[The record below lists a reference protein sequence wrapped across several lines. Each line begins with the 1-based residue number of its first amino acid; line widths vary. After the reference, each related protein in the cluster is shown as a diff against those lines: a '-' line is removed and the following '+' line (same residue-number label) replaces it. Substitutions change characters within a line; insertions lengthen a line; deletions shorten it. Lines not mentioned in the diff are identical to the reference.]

1 MQTQQPPKSDVEI
14 QNITSIGINTR
25 NATIFGNTRK
35 LAEFTPIISSASIC
49 SVTRIV
55 PISEAIFEPT
65 LPARIRHRIEFEN
78 SSNTMSRVARPTVYA
93 GIRGDVVFNCI
104 WMAQTAPI
112 KMDMIITNGM
122 ESMPSFEI
130 SSIVRLKNT
139 LHLSGKVKIFL
150 IKRQYCPIEVS
161 DDVNIIIY
169 NIMCSQKLRQR

>member
-1 MQTQQPPKSDVEI
+1 
-14 QNITSIGINTR
+14 
-25 NATIFGNTRK
+25 
-35 LAEFTPIISSASIC
+35 
-49 SVTRIV
+49 
-55 PISEAIFEPT
+55 
-65 LPARIRHRIEFEN
+65 
-78 SSNTMSRVARPTVYA
+78 
-93 GIRGDVVFNCI
+93 
-104 WMAQTAPI
+104 MAHTAPI

-150 IKRQYCPIEVS
+150 IKRQYCPMEVS